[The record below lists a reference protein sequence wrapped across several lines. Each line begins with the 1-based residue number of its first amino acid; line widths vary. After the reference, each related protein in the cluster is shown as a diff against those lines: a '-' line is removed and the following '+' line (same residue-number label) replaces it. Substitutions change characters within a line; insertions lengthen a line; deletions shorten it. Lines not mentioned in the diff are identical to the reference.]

1 MKKLK
6 LTLSLLILVGLSSSC
21 DDFLSEIPDNRTQL
35 DTPEKISEILVNAYP
50 ESNYMEFAET
60 MSDNV
65 YDSGDLTKTT
75 IKNSQM
81 YNWEM
86 VDDID
91 RETPSAYWDACY
103 AAIAQANQALDAIE
117 KLDNDPK
124 LNPQRG
130 EALLARAYSHFM
142 LVTFFSQRYNPVTA
156 KSDLG
161 IPYVLK
167 PETQLIKNYTRNSV
181 EEVFAYIKA
190 DIEEGL
196 TLVTSDYKLPKFHFN
211 KEAANSFASRFYTV
225 RGDWNKVI
233 EVSNELGD
241 KPEGK
246 LRDYQSYLDEP
257 DYDKGIR
264 MYSDASAN
272 TNLLIVSASSIYSR
286 SFASNRFQLTGAD
299 RNELFGA
306 NTNLINRAFL
316 YRPLSYNGQV
326 TIFVPK
332 FAEYFKYTN
341 ANAGIGLPYDA
352 LVLLSNDELFLNRIE
367 AHVMNN
373 QLDIANA
380 ELDYFLSVRVKLYNP
395 ATDEI
400 TQAKVVAKYPV
411 IADEYTPFYT
421 LTDVQ
426 TSYIKA
432 LAEIRRREFI
442 HEGLRWFD
450 IKRFALKVTHKTYNQ
465 ADKVLEKNDLRK
477 AIQIP
482 LNVTNTGVEKNPR

>member
-103 AAIAQANQALDAIE
+103 AAIAHANQALDAIE

-196 TLVTSDYKLPKFHFN
+196 PLVTSDYKLPKFHFN

-225 RGDWNKVI
+225 IGDWNKVI

-465 ADKVLEKNDLRK
+465 ADKVLGKNDLRK

>member
-103 AAIAQANQALDAIE
+103 AAIAHANQALEAIE

-167 PETQLIKNYTRNSV
+167 PETQLIKKYTRNSV

-196 TLVTSDYKLPKFHFN
+196 PLVTSDYKLPKFHFN

-225 RGDWNKVI
+225 IGDWNKVI

-395 ATDEI
+395 ATDKI

-465 ADKVLEKNDLRK
+465 ADKVLGKNDLRK

>member
-6 LTLSLLILVGLSSSC
+6 LTLSLLLLVGLSVSC
-21 DDFLSEIPDNRTQL
+21 DDFLSEVPDNRTQL

-50 ESNYMEFAET
+50 VANYMEFAET

-65 YDSGDLTKTT
+65 FDSGDLTKTT
-75 IKNSQM
+75 TKNSQM
-81 YNWEM
+81 FNWEM
-86 VDDID
+86 VDDIGRD
-91 RETPSAYWDACY
+91 TPSQYWDECY
-103 AAIAQANQALDAIE
+103 TAIAHANQALQAIE
-117 KLDNDPK
+117 KLGNPSN

-142 LVTFFSQRYNPVTA
+142 LVTFWSQRYNPATA
-156 KSDLG
+156 KTDLG
-161 IPYVLK
+161 IPYVLE
-167 PETQLIKNYTRNSV
+167 PETQLIKIYKRNTV

-190 DIEEGL
+190 DLELGL
-196 TLVTSDYKLPKFHFN
+196 PLVTSDYKLPKFHFN
-211 KEAANSFASRFYTV
+211 KAAANAFASRFYVVT
-225 RGDWNKVI
+225 GDWAKVI
-233 EVSNELGD
+233 QVSEELGN
-241 KPEGK
+241 KPVGQ
-246 LRDYQSYLDEP
+246 LRDYQSYLDV
-257 DYDKGIR
+257 DFNTGMRK
-264 MYSDASAN
+264 YSQESES

-286 SFASNRFQLTGAD
+286 SFSSNRFQLTGAD
-299 RNELFGA
+299 RNLIFG
-306 NTNLINRAFL
+306 NSTNLVNREFL

-332 FAEYFKYTN
+332 FVEYFKYTN

-367 AHVMNN
+367 AHVMTN
-373 QLDIANA
+373 QLELANT
-380 ELDYFLSVRVKLYNP
+380 EIDHFLSARVKLYNA
-395 ATDEI
+395 ATDKM
-400 TQAKVVAKYPV
+400 TQAKIVAKYPV
-411 IADEYTPFYT
+411 ITDEYTPFYS
-421 LTDVQ
+421 LTPIQ

-442 HEGLRWFD
+442 HEGLRWLD

-465 ADKVLEKNDLRK
+465 PDKVLEKNDLRK